1 MCLTAVTAGAAC
13 LKKRYIETR
22 RETRHLQ
29 DKLASIAIYRQE
41 DKTISRESYKN
52 EVDAIARMMEAKY
65 KIRFD
70 SNVHIPARYFQNEH
84 VAISIRNHHYSL
96 SIEVES
102 KDVKKAEKERIERA
116 KNVLTLSPNEGADLL

>member
-52 EVDAIARMMEAKY
+52 EVDAIA
-65 KIRFD
+65 
-70 SNVHIPARYFQNEH
+70 SNDGGEI
-84 VAISIRNHHYSL
+84 
-96 SIEVES
+96 
-102 KDVKKAEKERIERA
+102 
-116 KNVLTLSPNEGADLL
+116 